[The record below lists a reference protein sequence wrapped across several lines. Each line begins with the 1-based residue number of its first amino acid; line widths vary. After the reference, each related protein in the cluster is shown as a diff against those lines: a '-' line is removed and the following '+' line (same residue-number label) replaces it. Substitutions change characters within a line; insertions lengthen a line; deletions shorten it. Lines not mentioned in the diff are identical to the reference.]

1 MLTTLAKCF
10 VYVEI
15 VGVGKAFAIV
25 LSVTG
30 NFINSSEFTVNDF
43 VILLSVSRYYY
54 SVRSK

>member
-1 MLTTLAKCF
+1 MFTLAKCF